1 MNINEI
7 INGVKFDIAS
17 LSFGE
22 KMIGSIFLAILS
34 MLIVFCILACI
45 SAIISLM
52 YNVFYKKRDSKER
65 QCLFGRGLYWAIEKT
80 IELKNDKYKDEKN
93 INSFEK
99 NDINQNEVVAVIVAC
114 INQFRQNE
122 DSEIIVRKI
131 IRSNNNYSSWNN
143 GIGGFS
149 NDKNL

>member
-52 YNVFYKKRDSKER
+52 YNVFYKKRDSKEN
-65 QCLFGRGLYWAIEKT
+65 LAIEKT

>member
-22 KMIGSIFLAILS
+22 KMIGSIFLAVVS

-52 YNVFYKKRDSKER
+52 YNVFYKKRSNKEN
-65 QCLFGRGLYWAIEKT
+65 LGIEQKF
-80 IELKNDKYKDEKN
+80 ELKNDKCKDETS
-93 INSFEK
+93 IHLFEE
-99 NDINQNEVVAVIVAC
+99 NNENQNEVIAAIMAC
-114 INQFRQNE
+114 INQFKEND

>member
-52 YNVFYKKRDSKER
+52 YNVFYKKRDSKKN
-65 QCLFGRGLYWAIEKT
+65 LAIEKT
-80 IELKNDKYKDEKN
+80 IELKNDKYKEGKN

-99 NDINQNEVVAVIVAC
+99 SDIDQNELIAIIVAC

-122 DSEIIVRKI
+122 DSELIVRKI

-143 GIGGFS
+143 RIGGFS

>member
-52 YNVFYKKRDSKER
+52 YNVFYKKRDSKEN
-65 QCLFGRGLYWAIEKT
+65 LAIEKT

-93 INSFEK
+93 IKSFEK

-114 INQFRQNE
+114 INKFRQNE

>member
-52 YNVFYKKRDSKER
+52 YNVFYKKRDSKEN
-65 QCLFGRGLYWAIEKT
+65 LAIEKT
-80 IELKNDKYKDEKN
+80 IELKNDKYKD
-93 INSFEK
+93 EK